1 MQVDLEN
8 LHTNILILQMVNEVK
23 ISPTDFT
30 KRLATISVEEVA
42 NGIVD
47 ANGRGIAVQA
57 SARDW
62 KFVRFVMYQEIGDEG
77 VELAIKKI
85 TYCIQ
90 EIDQAN

>member
-1 MQVDLEN
+1 M
-8 LHTNILILQMVNEVK
+8 INETKV
-23 ISPTDFT
+23 SPTDFT
-30 KRLATISVEEVA
+30 KRLATIAVDEVA
-42 NGIVD
+42 HGIAD

-62 KFVRFVMYQEIGDEG
+62 KFVRFVMYNEIGDEG

-90 EIDQAN
+90 EIDQTN